1 MKWGET
7 GLEPQPKPAAGALP
21 LAAKQR
27 AVPKPPSNGTLPP
40 NRPPGPA
47 TLSATCPQRKQQPK
61 EPVTDR
67 TLLPAPGT
75 APDAAICHQRCRA
88 GLSCQHW
95 APPARP
101 HGPGR
106 TRSPART
113 FQRGTQAQAEVT
125 ALHSGVS
132 LSRRCKE
139 KYFLRL
145 KFQSAPLKI
154 STKS

>member
-113 FQRGTQAQAEVT
+113 FQRETQAQAEVT

-145 KFQSAPLKI
+145 KFQSSPLKI
-154 STKS
+154 STES